1 MVLNH
6 NPTILK
12 WSRIMSKSCEDACG
26 CDASSA
32 EGNAGSE
39 ASEASGNWISV
50 YTVPKMD
57 CPSEERMIRL
67 ALNGFEDIRGLSFDL
82 SDRRLK
88 VVHDG
93 EAEPITAKL
102 ATLGLGASLQETAAA
117 DPESIKALG
126 GTAISAEQESG
137 TLRWLLGIN
146 AVLFVVEMTAGLIA
160 HSTGLIAES
169 LDNFADAAVYGLAL
183 YAVGHSVKMQVRAA
197 HLAGVLQLILAVGVL
212 AEVVRRFVFGSEPE
226 SLVMIG
232 VAFVALIANTTCL
245 LLISK
250 HREGGAH
257 MKASWIFSA
266 NDVVINLGVITAG
279 ALVAWTG
286 SNYPDLIIGSIAGI
300 IVLNGAR
307 RILALKG

>member
-26 CDASSA
+26 CDATPA
-32 EGNAGSE
+32 EGNTGSE

-226 SLVMIG
+226 SLVMMGI
-232 VAFVALIANTTCL
+232 AFIALIANTTCL

>member
-1 MVLNH
+1 
-6 NPTILK
+6 
-12 WSRIMSKSCEDACG
+12 MSKSCEDACG

-117 DPESIKALG
+117 DPESIKAVG

-146 AVLFVVEMTAGLIA
+146 AVLFAVEMTAGLIA
-160 HSTGLIAES
+160 QSTGLIAES